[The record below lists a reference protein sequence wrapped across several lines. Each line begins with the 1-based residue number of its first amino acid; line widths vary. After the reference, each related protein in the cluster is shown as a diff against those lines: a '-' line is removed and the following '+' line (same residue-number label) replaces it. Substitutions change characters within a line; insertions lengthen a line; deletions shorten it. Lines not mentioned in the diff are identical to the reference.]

1 MELID
6 PIFILLLSRLNIQN
20 SVEFDQIAKDVNS
33 FHEKR
38 LQGHPQNRYNK
49 LSIKFKLTNIINFTQ
64 NM

>member
-20 SVEFDQIAKDVNS
+20 SVEFDQIAKHVNS
-33 FHEKR
+33 FHQKR

-49 LSIKFKLTNIINFTQ
+49 LSIKF
-64 NM
+64 